1 MTRDYNGYSPEM
13 SDEIQYAVKQ
23 IENEGYVSVENV
35 SIEVEKELTKMG
47 YIRQPVDTELV
58 IAPAP
63 SRPDG
68 QFQKDLASLLN
79 SYSAEAPS
87 GTPDFILADFMNNIL
102 REFNEAVGRRAEW
115 RGETVEFRP
124 THNVG
129 FDIREGKEPA
139 EDTPAQKAANDIL
152 EKHRE
157 ARDHLV
163 DMLMKDP
170 GALATFGDDWI
181 VEQGQISFHT
191 DQESMRTLDEY
202 RIQVVQEVR
211 FRARPKD
218 RIEDASL
225 KAQGH
230 IESVFQ
236 TLEDAREVEDRLRRI
251 LTQYGAVSR
260 SDFLTLMGES
270 ATYEDAIWGWR
281 ELHDLR
287 IVKRGEQWVM
297 KFPLEIRLHTAQ

>member
-35 SIEVEKELTKMG
+35 SIEVEKELTNMG
-47 YIRQPVDTELV
+47 YIRQPVDAELV

-102 REFNEAVGRRAEW
+102 REFNEAIGRRAEW
-115 RGETVEFRP
+115 RGEEVEFRP
-124 THNVG
+124 SPE
-129 FDIREGKEPA
+129 DPEGKKP
-139 EDTPAQKAANDIL
+139 TQAQEVANNII
-152 EKHRE
+152 ERQSE

-163 DMLMKDP
+163 EMLMKDP
-170 GALATFGDDWI
+170 GALATLGDDWE
-181 VEQGQISFHT
+181 VNMGQISFHT
-191 DQESMRTLDEY
+191 DSESMRTLDEY

-211 FRARPKD
+211 FRARKSEDEIP
-218 RIEDASL
+218 IEAL
-225 KAQGH
+225 KQHGH
-230 IESVFQ
+230 IEQVFQ
-236 TLEDAREVEDRLRRI
+236 TLEDAREMEDRLRRI
-251 LTQYGAVSR
+251 LTQYGAVHL